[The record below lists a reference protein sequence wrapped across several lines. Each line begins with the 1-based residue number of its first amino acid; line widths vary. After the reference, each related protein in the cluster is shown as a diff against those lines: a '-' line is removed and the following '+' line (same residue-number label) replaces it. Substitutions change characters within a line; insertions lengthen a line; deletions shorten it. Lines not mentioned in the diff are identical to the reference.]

1 MEQQLMIR
9 RWIRQSVICRLHSC
23 QATTELTHWSFLY
36 ELWFWL
42 ARSTSLQ
49 SKKIVIH
56 LVNKQHL
63 PKRMHRWGPCFN
75 WGWEAAPKK
84 NKNMLDRGNREPRD
98 GRGTEDK
105 SQRVEASWYRRSG
118 WMIFHFRVITI
129 LISGDSLT
137 VTWAAFHL
145 LSRRF
150 SKCQLDKDRS
160 HCKKTTFWGLQ
171 RTRPLCHGWVLS
183 AAAWVWSQPGLC
195 TACHPLY
202 RHLFLAVFDY
212 QTKQVS
218 LVLHSYI
225 THMISGNPE
234 EHITDSC

>member
-63 PKRMHRWGPCFN
+63 PKRIYRWGPCFN

-84 NKNMLDRGNREPRD
+84 KKTCWTEGTENHVMDVAQRTNHSEWKPVGTGGPAGWSSISGLSLYLFQETVWQWREPHFTSWVEVFPNVNLIKIGLTAKKIPSAGYR
-98 GRGTEDK
+98 GRGLCAMAESSAQPPGFDP
-105 SQRVEASWYRRSG
+105 SLASAL
-118 WMIFHFRVITI
+118 HVIPSTATCSS
-129 LISGDSLT
+129 LSLT
-137 VTWAAFHL
+137 IKQ
-145 LSRRF
+145 
-150 SKCQLDKDRS
+150 SKS
-160 HCKKTTFWGLQ
+160 HWCFTHTSH
-171 RTRPLCHGWVLS
+171 T
-183 AAAWVWSQPGLC
+183 WSQEIQKN
-195 TACHPLY
+195 T
-202 RHLFLAVFDY
+202 
-212 QTKQVS
+212 
-218 LVLHSYI
+218 
-225 THMISGNPE
+225 
-234 EHITDSC
+234 